1 MVVWSVAVMCT
12 TLRLRVRSKSSPGAG
27 RGHPPFQAVL
37 VDADLAVDRAQVVS
51 NPGQVLQ
58 HPVAMREQQ
67 LEAFGLV
74 AVALATELGVR
85 PDGPDRHTR
94 GAKSR
99 DHGDPGEV
107 EVAVPSVAGA
117 G

>member
-37 VDADLAVDRAQVVS
+37 VDADLAVDRAQVV
-51 NPGQVLQ
+51 
-58 HPVAMREQQ
+58 
-67 LEAFGLV
+67 
-74 AVALATELGVR
+74 
-85 PDGPDRHTR
+85 
-94 GAKSR
+94 
-99 DHGDPGEV
+99 GDPGQV

-117 G
+117 GPGGWRQQQAVTLVVAQRVGGETRGLGRLGDRVAVVARVHPPSVGL